1 MSQSTRLPTLNTET
15 VPVLPEQNFLPDAYR
30 LPEGSQRGPI
40 AELHPRVVFIEVTNR
55 CNLLCQTCVRTF
67 FDREPLRSLT
77 LKEFI
82 MIAEQFPHMERVLLH
97 GIGEPLLNQELPE
110 IIAYLKGRHVEVIIN
125 SNGTLL
131 SPEWQEKLVN
141 SGLDEYRCSIDGAK
155 DETYARIRGANL
167 LPKLKKGL
175 EGLIRTKE
183 RLGSGTPRISIWCV
197 GTRENLSELPDL
209 VHLAARLGVPEL
221 YLQRMVY
228 FVQDPAEQYGM
239 AKDEKAIFSKD
250 NDYKRSTPH
259 SGSVDE
265 EKIIEECTRLSK
277 ELGVDFRAS
286 GAREPLNSFAAA
298 RPEDFAPWKACLRPW
313 TTAYVTA
320 NGNCLPCCISPF
332 ATNDYESLILGNLL
346 EQPFAEIWN
355 APLYQ
360 EFRTRL
366 LSDHP
371 HKACSSCGVYWSL

>member
-30 LPEGSQRGPI
+30 LPEGTQRGPI

-77 LKEFI
+77 LNEFI
-82 MIAEQFPHMERVLLH
+82 TIAEQFPHMQRALLH
-97 GIGEPLLNQELPE
+97 GIGEPLLNRELPE
-110 IIAYLKGRHVEVIIN
+110 IIAYLKGRNVEVIIN

-141 SGLDEYRCSIDGAK
+141 RRLDEYRCSIDGAK

-167 LPKLKKGL
+167 LPKLKMGL
-175 EGLIRTKE
+175 EGLVRTKE
-183 RLGSGTPRISIWCV
+183 RLGSTTPRISIWCV
-197 GTRENLSELPDL
+197 GTRENLGELPDL

-221 YLQRMVY
+221 YLQRLVY
-228 FVQDPAEQYGM
+228 FAQDPAEQYGM
-239 AKDEKAIFSKD
+239 ASDERAIFGRDSD
-250 NDYKRSTPH
+250 DKRS
-259 SGSVDE
+259 GAMDE
-265 EKIIEECTRLSK
+265 EKIIEECTQLSK

-286 GAREPLNSFAAA
+286 GAREPLNSFASA
-298 RPEDFAPWKACLRPW
+298 RPEDFAPWQACLRPW

-346 EQPFAEIWN
+346 QRPFAEIWN

-371 HKACSSCGVYWSL
+371 NKACSSCGVYWSL